1 MDYVTILRK
10 CSPLAR
16 KAYRYVRDDLDARY
30 GLREAAWAVF
40 RGSGIGVLGR
50 SLEVRTVR
58 VGVLDIT
65 FVSEDRVRLDSRP
78 FKPESGLWNGPN
90 GIPDNLGD
98 GSFEM
103 SLWHDLVWEYAKKI
117 AEILG
122 RAAGATEPQVAQV
135 MCNGTCEASRTV
147 LEWQGMQS
155 CKGAKGWF
163 TSPNACMFGC
173 IGLGDCA
180 NACQFDAI
188 GVVDGVAKVN
198 RENCVACGACV
209 GVCPQKIIRLVPEKN
224 QVHVLCSSTD
234 KGAVARKNCDNSCI
248 GCMKCTTVCNFDAI
262 HVEDNLARIDESKCK
277 SCGLCAAI
285 CPTGAINSFRKLPKK
300 EQAEKVAAAK
310 KAKAAAAKEAEKAKA
325 AAAAQA

>member
-1 MDYVTILRK
+1 MSGVMTPVLLVAVIGLVCSGLLVFASKVFHVAVDERVTQVREVLPGANCGGCGFAGCDDYAANLVADEALPCTK
-10 CSPLAR
+10 CSP
-16 KAYRYVRDDLDARY
+16 
-30 GLREAAWAVF
+30 GGAAVA
-40 RGSGIGVLGR
+40 
-50 SLEVRTVR
+50 
-58 VGVLDIT
+58 
-65 FVSEDRVRLDSRP
+65 
-78 FKPESGLWNGPN
+78 
-90 GIPDNLGD
+90 
-98 GSFEM
+98 
-103 SLWHDLVWEYAKKI
+103 AQI

-209 GVCPQKIIRLVPEKN
+209 GVCPQKII
-224 QVHVLCSSTD
+224 S
-234 KGAVARKNCDNSCI
+234 KNCDNSCI

-325 AAAAQA
+325 AAAKA

>member
-1 MDYVTILRK
+1 MSIATAVILVTVIGLVAGILLSYASKIFKVQEDQLFIDLRAELPGANCGGCGFAGCDDYAANLVADEALPCTK
-10 CSPLAR
+10 CSP
-16 KAYRYVRDDLDARY
+16 
-30 GLREAAWAVF
+30 GGAAVAAQ
-40 RGSGIGVLGR
+40 IADILGR
-50 SLEVRTVR
+50 S
-58 VGVLDIT
+58 
-65 FVSEDRVRLDSRP
+65 
-78 FKPESGLWNGPN
+78 
-90 GIPDNLGD
+90 
-98 GSFEM
+98 
-103 SLWHDLVWEYAKKI
+103 
-117 AEILG
+117 
-122 RAAGATEPQVAQV
+122 AGATEPQVAQV

-180 NACQFDAI
+180 DACQFDAI

-209 GVCPQKIIRLVPEKN
+209 GVRPQSIIKLVPKKN

-285 CPTGAINSFRKLPKK
+285 CPTGAINSFKKLPKK

-310 KAKAAAAKEAEKAKA
+310 KAKAAAAKEAEKKKA
-325 AAAAQA
+325 AEAAQA

>member
-1 MDYVTILRK
+1 MSGVMTPVLLVAVI
-10 CSPLAR
+10 
-16 KAYRYVRDDLDARY
+16 
-30 GLREAAWAVF
+30 GLVC
-40 RGSGIGVLGR
+40 
-50 SLEVRTVR
+50 
-58 VGVLDIT
+58 
-65 FVSEDRVRLDSRP
+65 
-78 FKPESGLWNGPN
+78 SGLLVFASKVFHVAVDERVTQVREVLPGANCG
-90 GIPDNLGD
+90 GCGFAGCDDYAANLVAD
-98 GSFEM
+98 EA
-103 SLWHDLVWEYAKKI
+103 LPCTKC
-117 AEILG
+117 
-122 RAAGATEPQVAQV
+122 GATEPQVAQV

-180 NACQFDAI
+180 DACQFDAI

-209 GVCPQKIIRLVPEKN
+209 GVCPQKIIKLVPKKN

-285 CPTGAINSFRKLPKK
+285 CPTGAINSFKKLPKK

-310 KAKAAAAKEAEKAKA
+310 KAKAAAAKEAEKKKA
-325 AAAAQA
+325 AEAAQA